1 MQNIVIILG
10 LAILGGFLLFGA
22 FNSSAGF
29 KNLVIEEIRFKEPT
43 QGPDIDE
50 WVVVAN
56 RTGQNVDLTGWKLES
71 ADGASSPPS
80 IGQSFVF
87 PSGCILPPNGK
98 VYIHSGPI
106 TNSFRNQPVAC
117 GSLRIDL
124 YPLWNAPD
132 GAPTG
137 WWDGTPE
144 AVGNTI
150 WGNEGDTAW
159 LLQPRTNRAP
169 GDFFV
174 FDRVDTCT
182 YSGNEANGV
191 KKCR

>member
-29 KNLVIEEIRFKEPT
+29 KNLVIEEIRFREPT

-56 RTGQNVDLTGWKLES
+56 RTGAQVDLAGWKLES
-71 ADGASSPPS
+71 ADGESSPPS
-80 IGQSFVF
+80 IGQSFFF
-87 PSGCILPPNGK
+87 PSGCIVPPNGK

-106 TNSFRNQPVAC
+106 VPGMQAQAPAC
-117 GSLRIDL
+117 GTLRIDF
-124 YPLWNAPD
+124 YPRWKAPD
-132 GAPTG
+132 GSPAG
-137 WWDGTPE
+137 WWKGTAE
-144 AVGNTI
+144 GVGNTI
-150 WGNEGDTAW
+150 WGNSGDTAW
-159 LLQPRTNRAP
+159 LLQPRNQP
-169 GDFFV
+169 GLFAFE
-174 FDRVDTCT
+174 RIDTCT